1 MLEMLRAGKHT
12 IVPGVVEH
20 ATCANGKK
28 SLPDFLFGKLS
39 PFTLKIE
46 VSIVLHI

>member
-20 ATCANGKK
+20 ATCSNG
-28 SLPDFLFGKLS
+28 GKLAMGD
-39 PFTLKIE
+39 KGGKN
-46 VSIVLHI
+46 VR